1 MARGFC
7 VLSMIFIHFLYDL
20 TDIYRIF
27 RSFPP
32 FLQPVKAYGG
42 IAFFLISGVCATLS
56 RRPFRR
62 GLTVLACAALVRLV
76 TTLAGMPV
84 RFGVLGCLGC
94 AMVLWTLFRPFPGAA
109 LLFCAFFCILTGA
122 AFRRLS
128 VTAPFL
134 YPLGLCRPDFSSAD
148 YFPLFPFLGYF
159 LLGAVLGSFLY
170 PVRRSLLP
178 RFSFESPPARLLRFC
193 GRHSLPLYLLHQP
206 VLLVFL
212 ETLYFLGEKLYES

>member
-20 TDIYRIF
+20 TDIYHL
-27 RSFPP
+27 FPEFP
-32 FLQPVKAYGG
+32 RFLQSVKEYGG

-56 RRPFRR
+56 RRPLRR

-94 AMVLWTLFRPFPGAA
+94 AMALWPLFRPFPGAA
-109 LLFCAFFCILTGA
+109 LLFCALSCILAGA
-122 AFRRLS
+122 AFRRLP
-128 VTAPFL
+128 VTVPFL
-134 YPLGLCRPDFSSAD
+134 YPLGLCAPGFTSAD

-159 LLGAVLGSFLY
+159 LLGAVLGRFLY
-170 PVRRSLLP
+170 PTRRSLCP

-193 GRHSLPLYLLHQP
+193 GRHALPLYLLHQP